1 MQILAQ
7 SITELEV
14 DAIVNSANKYLI
26 AGGGV
31 CGAIHKAAGKEL
43 EVECKALG
51 GCEVGEAKITA
62 AYDLPCDY
70 VIHAVGPIWY
80 DGARNE
86 PELLAAT
93 YRSCMALA
101 NHHKIKSIAFPVI
114 SVGVHRFPLDLACE
128 IALSEVADALAH
140 ETSVEKV
147 YFCCVDAKVKL
158 SLERSR
164 ESLVV

>member
-1 MQILAQ
+1 MSSLCIQV
-7 SITELEV
+7 ITQDIAKLDV

-43 EVECKALG
+43 EIECKTLG
-51 GCEVGEAKITA
+51 ECETGEAQITA
-62 AYDLPCDY
+62 AYALPCDY

-93 YRSCMALA
+93 YRSCIALA
-101 NHHKIKSIAFPVI
+101 NHHKIKSIAFPLI
-114 SVGVHRFPLDLACE
+114 SVGVLRFPLDLACE
-128 IALSEVADALAH
+128 IALSEVADALTH
-140 ETSVEKV
+140 ETPVEKV
-147 YFCCVDAKVKL
+147 YFC
-158 SLERSR
+158 
-164 ESLVV
+164 